1 MSIKAIGQFF
11 QTHKKII
18 IVFLIWIIVINTFAL
33 IALNRFNLKSDTAYP
48 WINSEKTVQNQQ
60 WSPISLHSGWDSYWY
75 LDIAQNG
82 YIFNGPEKLS
92 NIVFFPLYPQLIKLA
107 SFVFGGNYVIA
118 GWIVSMIFLL
128 LSLIYFVKLIREF
141 HAEVK
146 PQLPLMF
153 LLLFPTAFFLNSI
166 YTESLFLF
174 LSIASFYYALKKN
187 FVLAGIF
194 GFFSAITRITGL
206 LLFIP
211 LIWEYYK
218 NYKFQR
224 IFNKRLLSICLI
236 PLGTFVFFVYHY
248 IKFGDFLL
256 FLKVESWWGRSFS
269 INGEH
274 FLSTTN
280 PAISNL
286 VIDSLFVFF
295 AFVTTYFVFK
305 RLRTSY
311 GLYMVATLLVALSS
325 GTFMSIGRYILVLF
339 PIYILL
345 ASIKNQYLQLTIIFV
360 SGLLLSMNI
369 ILFVNNYWAG

>member
-1 MSIKAIGQFF
+1 MNLKAIGQFF
-11 QTHKKII
+11 QTNKKII
-18 IVFLIWIIVINTFAL
+18 LIFLIWIVVVNAFAL
-33 IALNRFNLKSDTAYP
+33 IALNRFNLKSDTASP
-48 WINSEKTVQNQQ
+48 WINSETTVQNQQ
-60 WSPISLHSGWDSYWY
+60 WNIASLHSGWDSYWY

-82 YIFNGPEKLS
+82 YVFNGPEKLS
-92 NIVFFPLYPQLIKLA
+92 NIVFFPLYPQLIKVA

-128 LSLIYFVKLIREF
+128 LSLIYFVKLIKEF
-141 HAEVK
+141 HAEIK

-153 LLLFPTAFFLNSI
+153 LLIFPTAFFLNSI

-194 GFFSAITRITGL
+194 GFFAAITRITGL
-206 LLFIP
+206 LLFVP

-218 NYKFQR
+218 NYKFQH
-224 IFNKRLLSICLI
+224 IFNKKLLSIFLI
-236 PLGTFVFFVYHY
+236 PFGTFIFFIYHY
-248 IKFGDFLL
+248 VRFGDFLL
-256 FLKVESWWGRSFS
+256 FLKVESWWGRSFN

-274 FLSTTN
+274 FLSSAN

-286 VIDSLFVFF
+286 IIDSCFVLF
-295 AFVTTYFVFK
+295 AFITTYFVFK
-305 RLRTSY
+305 KLRTSY
-311 GLYMVATLLVALSS
+311 GLYMLVTLLVALSS

-345 ASIKNQYLQLTIIFV
+345 ASIKNQYLQLTIIFI

>member
-1 MSIKAIGQFF
+1 MNLKAIGQFF
-11 QTHKKII
+11 QTNKKII
-18 IVFLIWIIVINTFAL
+18 LIFLIWIVVVNAFAL
-33 IALNRFNLKSDTAYP
+33 IALNRFNLKSDTASP
-48 WINSEKTVQNQQ
+48 WINSETTVQNQQ
-60 WSPISLHSGWDSYWY
+60 WNIASLHSGWDSYWY

-82 YIFNGPEKLS
+82 YVFNGPEKLS
-92 NIVFFPLYPQLIKLA
+92 NIVFFPLYPQLIKVA

-128 LSLIYFVKLIREF
+128 LSLIYFVKLIKEF
-141 HAEVK
+141 HAEIK

-153 LLLFPTAFFLNSI
+153 LLIFPTAFFLNSI

-194 GFFSAITRITGL
+194 GFFASITRITGL
-206 LLFIP
+206 LLFVP

-218 NYKFQR
+218 NYKFQH
-224 IFNKRLLSICLI
+224 IFNKKLLSIFLI
-236 PLGTFVFFVYHY
+236 PFGTFIFFIYHY
-248 IKFGDFLL
+248 VRFGDFLL
-256 FLKVESWWGRSFS
+256 FLKVESWWGRSFN

-274 FLSTTN
+274 FLSSAN

-286 VIDSLFVFF
+286 IIDSCFVLF
-295 AFVTTYFVFK
+295 AFITTYFVFK
-305 RLRTSY
+305 KLRTSY
-311 GLYMVATLLVALSS
+311 GLYMLVTLLVALSS

-345 ASIKNQYLQLTIIFV
+345 ASIKNQYLQLTIIFI